1 MRLNVKITLVILT
14 FSLLITAAIIG
25 GFFLLQSNWR
35 SLNIGESMGSNVYIV
50 ESSVNEV
57 TSNAEAIQLDV
68 DSIVSTSFL
77 DTIYLDSF
85 LQFLPIIILGICIT
99 ILCLTF
105 FLWLILKKVYS
116 NQLLAIIQDLN
127 RLEKLSAETADNKAV
142 SQMFSKLKERF
153 DKNLEDY
160 KRLGSYLTH
169 EQKNAIAILRAN
181 LELEQSETENIQVL
195 DRLTD
200 SVDDILTLSN
210 STDELMN
217 ETVDVSMV
225 CAEVCD
231 MYCKSYPALTFS
243 FDEKSSTIILAKQRW
258 IYRAISNLV
267 DNAIKYGNQQP
278 VHISVEKK
286 KESIVV
292 KIKDLG
298 KGIDPSVHE
307 AIFKHKYRINGLK
320 QDGYGIGLSVV
331 SHVCDLCQGFV
342 YVENNEDA
350 GASFYLSF
358 PSISLS

>member
-1 MRLNVKITLVILT
+1 MRLNVKITAAILA

-35 SLNIGESMGSNVYIV
+35 NLNIGESMGDNVFIV
-50 ESSVNEV
+50 EANTNDMISR
-57 TSNAEAIQLDV
+57 LDTIEFNTDNV
-68 DSIVSTSFL
+68 VSTTFL

-85 LQFLPIIILGICIT
+85 LQFLPMIILGICVT
-99 ILCLTF
+99 ILSLTLL
-105 FLWLILKKVYS
+105 LWVVLKRIYS
-116 NQLLAIIQDLN
+116 NQMLAIIQDLN
-127 RLEKLSAETADNKAV
+127 RLEELSAETADNKAV
-142 SQMFSKLKERF
+142 SQIFSDLKERF
-153 DKNLEDY
+153 DGNLEDY

-181 LELEQSETENIQVL
+181 LELEQSETENLQVL

-210 STDELMN
+210 NTDERMN

-231 MYCKSYPALTFS
+231 MYRKSYPALTFS
-243 FDEKSSTIILAKQRW
+243 FDETSSTIILAKQRW

-278 VHISVEKK
+278 VHVSVKK
-286 KESIVV
+286 KKGSIVV

-307 AIFKHKYRINGLK
+307 AIFQHKYRINGLK

-342 YVENNEDA
+342 YVENNEEA
-350 GASFYLSF
+350 GAAFYLSF
-358 PSISLS
+358 PSLLLS